1 MGSADDA
8 RLSRQWAGASGWQG
22 ALARMCPLESTL
34 AGTDVGEAQNCS
46 ALLPAR
52 PGDVEH
58 PLPTGATRLGW

>member
-34 AGTDVGEAQNCS
+34 AGTDVWEAQE
-46 ALLPAR
+46 LLGTAASTAR
-52 PGDVEH
+52 
-58 PLPTGATRLGW
+58 RC